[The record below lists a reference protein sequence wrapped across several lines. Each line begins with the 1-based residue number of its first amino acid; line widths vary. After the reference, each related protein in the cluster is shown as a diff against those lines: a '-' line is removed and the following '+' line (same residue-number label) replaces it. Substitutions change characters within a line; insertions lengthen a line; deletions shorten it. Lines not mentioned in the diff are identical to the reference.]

1 MKFDNAFSPIDLEDL
16 CIHKI
21 SEEFAMSEWDKKRD
35 LMHRYDLTAH
45 IYDMQYAEEQTA
57 KIRAALEGLKMEKH
71 SLVLDAGCGT
81 GLLFGYVADKAE
93 TTVGLDISRKILL
106 QAKKRV
112 KNFQNI
118 HLILADADNMPLK
131 ENIFSHVFGITLIQ
145 NMPNPAKTLDEIR
158 RVAKENA
165 VIVVTGM
172 KKAFTL
178 EEFEELLRDAGF
190 NTIALKYESLK
201 CYVAVCTKLY
211 H

>member
-1 MKFDNAFSPIDLEDL
+1 MNQ
-16 CIHKI
+16 
-21 SEEFAMSEWDKKRD
+21 WDKKRA
-35 LMHRYDLTAH
+35 LMHRYNLTAN
-45 IYDMQYAEEQTA
+45 IYDMRYAEEQAA
-57 KIRAALEGLKMEKH
+57 KIEAALEGLKMEKH

-81 GLLFGYVADKAE
+81 GLLFGYVADEAE

-106 QAKKRV
+106 QAKKRA

-145 NMPNPAKTLDEIR
+145 NMPNPARTLSEIR
-158 RVAKENA
+158 RVAKEDA
-165 VIVVTGM
+165 TIVITGM

-178 EEFEELLRDAGF
+178 GKFEELLRHAGF
-190 NTIALKYESLK
+190 NIVALKDEGLK
-201 CYVAVCTKLY
+201 CYVTVCTKLY

>member
-1 MKFDNAFSPIDLEDL
+1 
-16 CIHKI
+16 
-21 SEEFAMSEWDKKRD
+21 MSEWDKKRD
-35 LMHRYDLTAH
+35 LMHRYDLTAN

-57 KIRAALEGLKMEKH
+57 KIRAALEGVVIGKH

-93 TTVGLDISRKILL
+93 TTVGLDISRKILR
-106 QAKKRV
+106 QAKKRA

-118 HLILADADNMPLK
+118 HLILADADNMPLN

-145 NMPNPAKTLDEIR
+145 NMPNPAKTLNEIR
-158 RVAKENA
+158 RVAKDDA
-165 VIVVTGM
+165 IIVITGM

-178 EEFEELLRDAGF
+178 EEFEELLRDSGF
-190 NTIALKYESLK
+190 NIVALKDEGLK
-201 CYVAVCTKLY
+201 CYVAVCTKIY